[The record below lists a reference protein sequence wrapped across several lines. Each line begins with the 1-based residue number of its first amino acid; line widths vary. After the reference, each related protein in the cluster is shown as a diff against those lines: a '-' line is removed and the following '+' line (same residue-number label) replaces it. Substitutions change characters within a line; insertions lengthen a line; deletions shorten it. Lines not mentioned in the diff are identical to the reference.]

1 MYASNMNRNLT
12 PRTQQQPNPDLIR
25 EVVTLPS
32 ERAAMDLDPAGLH
45 YSERP
50 SDLSAFFGR

>member
-1 MYASNMNRNLT
+1 MNRNLT